1 MLLQNAG
8 IMNSWLQSPESF
20 SFAFYRCFTQ
30 GKKEPP
36 LSFTV
41 LEKLHLH
48 FFTFSQLHTPIT
60 AKNSFVAE
68 LFHVHEKF
76 FSLLKFRDAQ
86 IIYNNL
92 KSIQQPMFFAR
103 LCVFVCRRIN
113 PKLNHHPSMGSF
125 CWCKQQFEWSKV
137 KSYQISHSLC
147 RGKQQQR
154 SVICAMYLWSLRW
167 NLPFP
172 LS

>member
-1 MLLQNAG
+1 MLA
-8 IMNSWLQSPESF
+8 SWIPGSRVQSHF
-20 SFAFYRCFTQ
+20 LLHFIDALLK
-30 GKKEPP
+30 GKKEPS

-68 LFHVHEKF
+68 IFRVHEKF

-86 IIYNNL
+86 IIYDNL
-92 KSIQQPMFFAR
+92 ESIQQPMFFAR

-113 PKLNHHPSMGSF
+113 PKLNHHPSMGNF
-125 CWCKQQFEWSKV
+125 CWWKQQFEWSKV

-147 RGKQQQR
+147 RGKKQQG
-154 SVICAMYLWSLRW
+154 SVICDMYLWSLRW